1 MSFVNNQEHQD
12 PATQQLKLRCKILEI
27 DNQAAN
33 FRCDE
38 YRKLLLPPESEPVAP
53 VGPVVL
59 TDAAV
64 APEQRFDGPSGA
76 RGGQVR
82 AVRTSARVSRGGGKG
97 LPRTRQSPISYVCLV
112 RSLATRLG
120 LTWRIASPLEPDPV
134 SR

>member
-1 MSFVNNQEHQD
+1 MYYRTFSSPLVLFMSVNNQEHQD
-12 PATQQLKLRCKILEI
+12 PAMQQLKLRCKVLEI
-27 DNQAAN
+27 DNRAAT

-38 YRKLLLPPESEPVAP
+38 YRKLLLPQRPGEPLTPELEPVAP

-64 APEQRFDGPSGA
+64 APEQQLDGPSGA

-82 AVRTSARVSRGGGKG
+82 AVRTSARVSRGGGRG

-112 RSLATRLG
+112 A
-120 LTWRIASPLEPDPV
+120 
-134 SR
+134 